1 VQHRGLG
8 LASRVVRSAMA
19 ELQRRRLVPRYQVNE
34 DNLPSIRLATSV
46 GLRQFL
52 QLTHFRTW

>member
-1 VQHRGLG
+1 
-8 LASRVVRSAMA
+8 
-19 ELQRRRLVPRYQVNE
+19 VNE
-34 DNLPSIRLATSV
+34 DNLPSIRLAMSV

>member
-1 VQHRGLG
+1 
-8 LASRVVRSAMA
+8 VVRTALA
-19 ELQRRRLVPRYQVNE
+19 ELQRRKLVARYQVNE

>member
-1 VQHRGLG
+1 
-8 LASRVVRSAMA
+8 VVRTALA
-19 ELQRRRLVPRYQVNE
+19 ELQRRKLVARYQVNE
-34 DNLPSIRLATSV
+34 DNLPSIKLATSA